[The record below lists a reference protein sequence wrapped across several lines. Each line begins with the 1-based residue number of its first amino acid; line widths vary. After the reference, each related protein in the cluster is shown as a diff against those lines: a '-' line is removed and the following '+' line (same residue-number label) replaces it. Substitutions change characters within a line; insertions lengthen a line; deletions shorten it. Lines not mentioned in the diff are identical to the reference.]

1 MLRGTAGLLHF
12 QLKEHGTSA
21 SATLLGSVNSSGE
34 DSGIDIAAAAASAQ
48 SRSHA
53 LPFPG
58 HSFACPLLCFAL
70 LGSSTKEPCKLLQAK
85 TLMLGESEV
94 VVKF

>member
-1 MLRGTAGLLHF
+1 MLRGIAGLLHF

-58 HSFACPLLCFAL
+58 HSFACPLLCFAWQFDK
-70 LGSSTKEPCKLLQAK
+70 GALQITPGKDFNAGGK
-85 TLMLGESEV
+85 
-94 VVKF
+94 